1 MARPR
6 KVPTPAT
13 TGDTL
18 TVANKLPHNLVL
30 RLHRFEDQNEITPG
44 GTTRSVKVAIPVDHP
59 DVVINGNAFREDKGP
74 RHQIVGGYALTHGVP
89 SDVFNEWLA
98 QNRDSEIV
106 KKNLVFAADRSSYAE
121 GKAREHAALRT
132 GFERLDENHL
142 DKHGI
147 FDVKKAER

>member
-18 TVANKLPHNLVL
+18 TVANKLPHNLAL
-30 RLHRFEDQNEITPG
+30 RLHRFEEQNEITPG

-59 DVVINGNAFREDKGP
+59 DVVIKGNAFHENLGP
-74 RHQIVGGYALTHGVP
+74 RQQIVGGYALTHGVP
-89 SDVFNEWLA
+89 ADVFHEWLA
-98 QNRDSEIV
+98 QNRDSEV
-106 KKNLVFAADRSSYAE
+106 VRKNLVFAADRSSYAE
-121 GKAREHAALRT
+121 GKAKEHASLRT
-132 GFERLDENHL
+132 GFERLDGNHL

-147 FDVKKAER
+147 FGVEKVER